1 MPGFV
6 DVGGMTD
13 EQVKRMGHVDELGPE
28 DRQPRKSARGPRFT
42 YRTLPTD
49 LVFQAACAA
58 NRIQNGRYVK
68 NNLEQDATGAV
79 VTVKTNRE
87 ILLEV
92 LADPAQILDQDRDLA
107 ADVRRHYQG
116 LQFRIL
122 AGKVLSELESKALAY
137 ASGDTISER
146 DIGLVAYLPSGYAQ
160 AQRRSSIE
168 ERIADAR
175 GGYVGDVGTKVSCE
189 LEVLR
194 CNYSQQWNTYFV
206 TGITTGDQAVFFA
219 NRKSLTVGATVRA
232 TGNVKAHRDGQTQLN
247 YVKII

>member
-1 MPGFV
+1 MSGFV

-28 DRQPRKSARGPRFT
+28 DRQPRRSTRGPRFT

-68 NNLEQDATGAV
+68 NSLEQDATGAV

-87 ILLEV
+87 IMLEI
-92 LADPAQILDQDRDLA
+92 LANPAQILDQDRDLA
-107 ADVRRHYQG
+107 ANVRRHYQG

-160 AQRRSSIE
+160 AQRRQSID
-168 ERIADAR
+168 ERLADAR
-175 GGYVGDVGTKVSCE
+175 GGYVGDVGTKVVCE

-206 TGITTGDQAVFFA
+206 TGITTNDQAVFFA
-219 NRKSLTVGATVRA
+219 NRKALTVGTTVRA

-247 YVKII
+247 YVKIA